1 MARDTVSTVVER
13 VRRQLNSTVRMEVN
27 VLAANILA
35 TDTTLTFDHPLS
47 SSTRNGAVLSI
58 GNELMRVLDS
68 SPVAQEVTVIR
79 GWQDSAPAAH
89 ALGAEILV
97 NPRWTLFD
105 IYDAMFQEIDSWSPD
120 IFDVVNVEAATTDET
135 NGVELAV
142 QFSEAVGIIQA
153 RRNWTDD
160 QQALVWPE
168 ISYTLMRGATADW
181 SAAVTS
187 GLIVR
192 FTNGGGRAQVGN
204 VLLTIGM
211 PYTTTGITQA
221 TVLSTDKKI
230 GASLLELIELGIKY
244 RLMMDDESGRS
255 ARNAQDEPRRNEDVP
270 PGAALSFGQVLA
282 QRYERRRSAEVI
294 KFRTRYPLVTW

>member
-27 VLAANILA
+27 VLAANINT
-35 TDTTLTFDHPLS
+35 TDTVLTFDHPLS

-58 GNELMRVLDS
+58 DNELMRVIS
-68 SPVAQEVTVIR
+68 VSVAAQEVTVLR
-79 GWQDSAPAAH
+79 GWQDSEAAAH
-89 ALGAEILV
+89 VLGTEILV

-105 IYDAMFQEIDSWSPD
+105 IYDAMFQEIESWSPD
-120 IFDVVNVEAATTDET
+120 IFDIANVELSTTEET
-135 NGVELAV
+135 NAVELAIEYSNAIGV
-142 QFSEAVGIIQA
+142 IQA

-168 ISYTLMRGATADW
+168 ISFTLMRGAAAAW
-181 SAAVTS
+181 SAATTS

-192 FTNGGGRAQVGN
+192 FTSGNGQAQVGN

-211 PYTTTGITQA
+211 PFTTDDIDA
-221 TVLSTDKKI
+221 DTVLSTDKNI

-244 RLMMDDESGRS
+244 RLMMDDEVGKS

-270 PGAALSFGQVLA
+270 PGAALSLGQVLA
-282 QRYERRRSAEVI
+282 QRYERRRAAEVI
-294 KFRTRYPLVTW
+294 KFRTRYPMVTW